1 MSVEHTKYAFEREL
15 AFLLVDAGRKLN
27 DAYDLNMKPLGL
39 TRSQWRVVAYVSRTP
54 GITQTELAESIECSR
69 MAITSLLDRM
79 QTKGLVERREV
90 KNDRRVRAVFL
101 TDKGSALVRQMNKT
115 AVQVLEQVFAGTTR
129 RDRQQLHQLLE
140 AIKAN
145 TAEMATLAGSSTS
158 PDSFSRGVVPG
169 SREANR

>member
-1 MSVEHTKYAFEREL
+1 MKEDQSEYAFEREL

-39 TRSQWRVVAYVSRTP
+39 TRSQWRVVAYVSRMP
-54 GITQTELAESIECSR
+54 GVSQTELAESIECSR

-90 KNDRRVRAVFL
+90 ENDRRVRAVFL

-115 AVQVLEQVFAGTTR
+115 AVRVLEQVFAGTTQ
-129 RDRQQLHQLLE
+129 RDRQQLHELLE
-140 AIKAN
+140 TLKTN
-145 TAEMATLAGSSTS
+145 SAEMA
-158 PDSFSRGVVPG
+158 
-169 SREANR
+169 

>member
-1 MSVEHTKYAFEREL
+1 MTADQSEYAFEREL

-54 GITQTELAESIECSR
+54 GVSQTELAESIECSR

-79 QTKGLVERREV
+79 QSKGLIERREV
-90 KNDRRVRAVFL
+90 ENDRRVRAVFL

-115 AVQVLEQVFAGTTR
+115 AVRVLEQVFDGTTPA
-129 RDRQQLHQLLE
+129 DRQQLHQLLGTL
-140 AIKAN
+140 KAN
-145 TAEMATLAGSSTS
+145 SAEIA
-158 PDSFSRGVVPG
+158 
-169 SREANR
+169 